1 MEVGAQ
7 RSGAPGDG
15 PEPLTDDELVWKFRS
30 TKDAVFFAE
39 LFARHRKKVY
49 WSCRRFY
56 GEGSAAE
63 DATQEAFLKAFQ
75 NVGRYAGG
83 DFCSW
88 LMRISRNV
96 CIDQWRKR
104 KTEGGRDDE
113 REMDQLPSRQLADP
127 ESEASLVAER
137 VQQEMKQL
145 PEAQRQCLALKIEG
159 YSYEETAMK
168 TGMSVPAV
176 KSHLQ
181 NGRRALW
188 MRIEGTVKRMGS

>member
-7 RSGAPGDG
+7 RSGAPGDAN
-15 PEPLTDDELVWKFRS
+15 EPLSDDELVWKFRA
-30 TKDAVFFAE
+30 TKDANYFAE

-56 GEGSAAE
+56 GEGGAAE

-83 DFCSW
+83 DFCGW

-96 CIDQWRKR
+96 CIDIWRKR
-104 KTEGGRDDE
+104 KTEGGRDEE
-113 REMDQLPSRQLADP
+113 RELDELPAKQTVDP
-127 ESEASLVAER
+127 ESEANFVAER
-137 VQQEMKQL
+137 VQEEMKQL

-188 MRIEGTVKRMGS
+188 LRIEGSVKKTRG